1 MARTFTMAARIN
13 MNSNTFTGGM
23 SDAIRATNKFAETM
37 STTDNTM
44 GRYYDKHGRLR
55 EANGRYAKSTRDAT
69 LAGNLFT
76 TTMRGA
82 KMGAIALA
90 TAIGTVSAAAGAMA
104 NELDAS
110 QGRFEAMTGMS
121 EEASAQMTALAT
133 DVYAQGW
140 GPSITQTVTD
150 MAGLQQVIGD
160 MTDEGAKAF
169 LKSGYIIE
177 DAFQA
182 PVAETAKVVKN
193 LVQNFDGLSTTD
205 AFDII
210 TTGFQKGGDYSGDM
224 LDTINEYSM
233 QFAGLGMS
241 AEQMMASLIA
251 GSQEGAFMLDKV
263 GDAAKEAF
271 IRLQDGSKTSA
282 AGFQAIGLDA
292 NKMAANIAAGGDK
305 ANSAFQ
311 ATLLG
316 LANMKDPLKREA
328 AGVAL
333 FGTQW
338 EDMGDSVVLAMAKG
352 QQGLGNFSGATQKA
366 GDALHNNLGSKMVQL
381 KNQFMLGL
389 ANIGAPIVDGLKV
402 AADWA
407 IANMPMILGVIGQV
421 GSVVGTMLT
430 PAFGALKA
438 VIGFLVSASP
448 YIVGVGTALLT
459 LGAYFKM
466 LQMKIQIVFWAMRA
480 WFAILAVNPVTLIAI
495 GIGLLIGYL
504 IQLAGGWGAVKQ
516 KLIEFLP
523 TLRMVGSTILTA
535 VMPIL
540 RQLGSLFMSVF
551 NGIKAHVLPTL
562 NSMIFGIVAAI
573 TTLVGFIRKHWT
585 LISTIIL
592 VAWTGIKVQTLT
604 TIALIKAIVTGGF
617 KIIGAVITNTWKMT
631 QNVVK
636 AGWAI
641 ITGLFEAGLQILQGD
656 WSGAWDT
663 MVGMLDTVFSN
674 VQGFFGNLKN
684 LFYDSGRAI
693 IDTLVDG
700 IKSVASAPV
709 DAISG
714 VLDSVR
720 QYLPFSDAKEGPL
733 SQLTHNGRKIVTTM
747 AEGINKERY
756 ALSDAMD
763 NVLMRTPGG
772 GSIPVGTANPGGSTA
787 GGSGGSTKTVI
798 IQKLFENLTVSGA
811 EGQDAKELAKEVIA
825 ELVDLLGG
833 ASEIEVSGL
842 GDLLDG

>member
-1 MARTFTMAARIN
+1 MAARIN
-13 MNSNTFTGGM
+13 MNSNSFRGGM
-23 SDAIRATNKFAETM
+23 SDAIRATNQFAESM

-44 GRYYDKHGRLR
+44 GRYYDNHGRLR

-76 TTMRGA
+76 TTMRAARIGA
-82 KMGAIALA
+82 VALA
-90 TAIGTVSAAAGAMA
+90 TAIGTVGAAAGAMA
-104 NELDAS
+104 LELDTA
-110 QGRFEAMTGMS
+110 QGQFQAMTGMS
-121 EEASAQMTALAT
+121 AQASADMTQLAT
-133 DVYAQGW
+133 EVYANGW
-140 GPSITQTVTD
+140 GPSITQATND
-150 MAGLQQVIGD
+150 MASLQQAIGD
-160 MTDEGAKAF
+160 LTDKGAKEF
-169 LKSGYIIE
+169 LTSGYIIE
-177 DAFQA
+177 TAFQA

-193 LVQNFDGLSTTD
+193 MVQNFDGLSTTD

-210 TTGFQKGGDYSGDM
+210 TTGFQRGGNYSEDM

-282 AGFQAIGLDA
+282 EGFKAIGLDA
-292 NKMAANIAAGGDK
+292 NKMSANIAAGGDK

-316 LANMKDPLKREA
+316 LSNLKDPLKREA

-338 EDMGDSVVLAMAKG
+338 EDMGDKVVLAMAKG

-366 GDALHNNLGSKMVQL
+366 GDALSNNLGSKMTQV
-381 KNQFMLGL
+381 KNKLMVGL
-389 ANIGAPIVDGLKV
+389 ADIGAPIVDGLKV

-407 IANMPMILGVIGQV
+407 IANMPMILGIISQV
-421 GSVVGTMLT
+421 GAVVGTMLT
-430 PAFGALKA
+430 PAFAALKA
-438 VIGFLVSASP
+438 VIGFLVTASP

-480 WFAILAVNPVTLIAI
+480 WFAILAVNPITLIAI

-504 IQLAGGWGAVKQ
+504 INLAGGWGAVKQ

-523 TLRMVGSTILTA
+523 TLRLIGSTILTA

-540 RQLGSLFMSVF
+540 RQLGSIFMSVF
-551 NGIKAHVLPTL
+551 SGIKAHVLPTV
-562 NSMIFGIVAAI
+562 NAMIFGIVSAI
-573 TTLVGFIRKHWT
+573 TTLVGFVRKHWT

-592 VAWTGIKVQTLT
+592 VAWTGIKIQTMT
-604 TIALIKAIVTGGF
+604 TLAIIKTIVVGAF
-617 KIIGAVITNTWKMT
+617 RLIGAIITNTWKMI

-641 ITGLFEAGLQILQGD
+641 VTGLFEAGLQILQGD

-663 MVGMLDTVFSN
+663 MVGMLDTVFTN
-674 VQGFFGNLKN
+674 VREFFGNIKS
-684 LFYDSGRAI
+684 LFYDSGKAI
-693 IDTLVDG
+693 ITTLVDG
-700 IKSVASAPV
+700 IKSVAMAPV
-709 DAISG
+709 EAVEG
-714 VLDSVR
+714 VLDNVR
-720 QYLPFSDAKEGPL
+720 QYLPFSDAKQGPL
-733 SQLTHNGRKIVTTM
+733 SQLTHNGSKIVTTM
-747 AEGINKERY
+747 AEGIHGERY
-756 ALSDAMD
+756 ALANAMD
-763 NVLMRTPGG
+763 NVLMKTPGG
-772 GSIPVGTANPGGSTA
+772 GSIPIGTANPAGATA
-787 GGSGGSTKTVI
+787 GGAGTSSKTVI
-798 IQKLFENLTVSGA
+798 VQKLVENLTVSGA

-825 ELVDLLGG
+825 QLVDLLGG
-833 ASEIEVSGL
+833 ASDIEAAGM